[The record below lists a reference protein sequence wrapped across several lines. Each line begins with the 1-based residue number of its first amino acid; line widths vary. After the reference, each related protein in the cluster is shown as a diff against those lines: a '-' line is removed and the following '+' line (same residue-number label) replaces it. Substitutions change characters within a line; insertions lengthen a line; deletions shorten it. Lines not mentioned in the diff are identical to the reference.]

1 MRFATEKSYV
11 WEKPRNNAC
20 AVAAFT
26 VSLDSST
33 KNEEKIAPQP
43 DKRCICGVSRV
54 YCAGNKLR
62 IKKTHRLMAQG
73 TLFIVSAPSGA
84 GKSSLIQALL
94 KTQPLYDTQV
104 SISHTTRGIRPRE
117 NHGEHYYFVNHDA
130 FRQMIKED
138 AFLEHAEVFGNYYG
152 TSRKA
157 IEQVLST
164 GVDVFL
170 DIDWQ
175 GAKQIRERMP
185 QARSIFVLPP
195 SKDELDRRLRGRGQD
210 SEDVIARRM
219 AQAVSEMSHYAEYD
233 YLIVND
239 DFDLALSDL
248 KNIIRAERLRM
259 GRQKLRHDALISK
272 LLAD

>member
-1 MRFATEKSYV
+1 MV
-11 WEKPRNNAC
+11 
-20 AVAAFT
+20 
-26 VSLDSST
+26 
-33 KNEEKIAPQP
+33 
-43 DKRCICGVSRV
+43 
-54 YCAGNKLR
+54 
-62 IKKTHRLMAQG
+62 QG
-73 TLFIVSAPSGA
+73 TLYIVSAPSGA
-84 GKSSLIQALL
+84 GKSSLIQAYL

-104 SISHTTRGIRPRE
+104 SVSHTTRPVRPGER
-117 NHGEHYYFVNHDA
+117 HSEHYFFVSKDE
-130 FRQMIKED
+130 FCEMIEKDE
-138 AFLEHAEVFGNYYG
+138 FLEHAQVFGNYYG

-157 IEQVLST
+157 IEKVLAS

-175 GAKQIRERMP
+175 GAQQIRQRMP

-210 SEDVIARRM
+210 SEEVIAKRM
-219 AQAVSEMSHYAEYD
+219 AQAVAEMTHFAEYD

-248 KNIIRAERLRM
+248 KTIIRAERLRLS
-259 GRQKLRHDALISK
+259 RQKLRHDGLITK